1 VGKILWKFRFLIFF
15 PAIDCFRVSP
25 RFRLI
30 FTLMNSGG
38 KMTLLVLNS
47 MYWDWKTWKPD
58 AYFQERA
65 EKQIKWLEE
74 QLQLAKSKN
83 KRVILTSHI
92 PPG

>member
-1 VGKILWKFRFLIFF
+1 
-15 PAIDCFRVSP
+15 
-25 RFRLI
+25 
-30 FTLMNSGG
+30 
-38 KMTLLVLNS
+38 MTLLVLNS

-74 QLQLAKSKN
+74 QLQLAKSTN